1 MIRYEKV
8 LLSGML
14 LFIIGIVVFLIVAV
28 NTMKE
33 HEIKDNNIYMICDVY
48 DIAVNGE
55 QVLVDIELPNGELL
69 TKQLSVNDDL
79 PEEFEEV
86 VIKTSNLDDYT
97 TYKIVGMR

>member
-1 MIRYEKV
+1 MLKYEKV
-8 LLSGML
+8 LLLGIML
-14 LFIIGIVVFLIVAV
+14 FMASIAVFLMVAV
-28 NTMKE
+28 STTKE
-33 HEIKDNNIYMICDVY
+33 HEIKDDNIYMICDVY

-55 QVLVDIELPNGELL
+55 QVLVDIKLPNGELL

-86 VIKTSNLDDYT
+86 VIKTSDLDDYT

>member
-1 MIRYEKV
+1 MLKYEKV
-8 LLSGML
+8 LLLGIML
-14 LFIIGIVVFLIVAV
+14 FMTSIAVFLMVAV
-28 NTMKE
+28 STMKE
-33 HEIKDNNIYMICDVY
+33 HEIKDDNIYMICDVY

-55 QVLVDIELPNGELL
+55 QVLVDIKLPNGELL

-86 VIKTSNLDDYT
+86 VIKTSDLDDYT

>member
-1 MIRYEKV
+1 MLKYEKV
-8 LLSGML
+8 LVFGML
-14 LFIIGIVVFLIVAV
+14 LFMAGIVMFAIVAA
-28 NTMKE
+28 NTIKE
-33 HEIKDNNIYMICDVY
+33 HQTKDDNIYMICDVY

-86 VIKTSNLDDYT
+86 VIKTSDLDDYT